1 MGSQG
6 CFPCR
11 IPKAAPNCPQSKK
24 GLGSGPVLLVQSRVY
39 LGLVL
44 GLWGYLCAH
53 SPVSPPV
60 TPTGGG
66 ATATARP
73 GLCLT
78 VGEKTSWNGLGKLPA
93 LPKRKDPQH
102 PHPSLHIPLPVCGRD
117 ELPPCPCSPKMILF
131 HPILHDFLVPPR
143 NQPEPGEFGALQEK
157 EAKSLW
163 PREQP
168 RLYFIPLQGIIWNS
182 TFQGRRCCMNSN
194 QG

>member
-66 ATATARP
+66 ATATALP

-102 PHPSLHIPLPVCGRD
+102 LHPSLHIPLPVCGRN

-131 HPILHDFLVPPR
+131 PPIYMISLFHHETNPNQVNLVLSRRRRQSLCGPGNSPDFISFLSK
-143 NQPEPGEFGALQEK
+143 GLFGIR
-157 EAKSLW
+157 
-163 PREQP
+163 PFRE
-168 RLYFIPLQGIIWNS
+168 G
-182 TFQGRRCCMNSN
+182 GVA
-194 QG
+194 